1 MRAIKVISL
10 GWGVQSF
17 TLLAMV
23 AEGELPMIDV
33 AIHADTHYE
42 RSLTYKLQKKYIPI
56 FKNKGIR
63 IELVDESYS
72 AECSGYCFI

>member
-1 MRAIKVISL
+1 MTPNKYKVISL

-23 AEGELPMIDV
+23 AEGELPMIDL

-42 RSLTYKLQKKYIPI
+42 RQQTYRLQKKYTPI
-56 FKNKGIR
+56 FKSKGI
-63 IELVDESYS
+63 S
-72 AECSGYCFI
+72 